1 MTNWSTKHGSMCS
14 STQAKLCA
22 YGSLNNPVY
31 ICIPANFPKS
41 SGRLQSFNHIS
52 RLYEG
57 YLESPEKWSL
67 QQRSHCF
74 LIARTS
80 QSSLLRYFRC
90 CGRPLATILL
100 VPSNQTVEYC
110 KVFLGTVYTVR
121 TVHLGAAGWNVCSL
135 QRLALKHAR
144 HHTKRGRGKKYHSV
158 CVCLSHDART
168 KQLKINTLHPL
179 CQSPVS
185 VILEM

>member
-22 YGSLNNPVY
+22 YGSLDNPVY
-31 ICIPANFPKS
+31 ICIPANSPES

-57 YLESPEKWSL
+57 HLDSNEKWSL
-67 QQRSHCF
+67 QQWSRCF
-74 LIARTS
+74 LIVRTS
-80 QSSLLRYFRC
+80 PSSLLRHFWR
-90 CGRPLATILL
+90 CGRALVTILL
-100 VPSNQTVEYC
+100 VPSNQTVENC
-110 KVFLGTVYTVR
+110 EVFLGTVYTVR

-168 KQLKINTLHPL
+168 KQLKINTLNPL
-179 CQSPVS
+179 WC
-185 VILEM
+185 